1 MFCNKCGKE
10 LSENAK
16 FCWSCGASIEPAADV
31 PIADEVLVSQAPDAE
46 IPVIQETPEEPVREV
61 PVFEEPVW
69 AAPAEPAPEPKKK
82 RKKWMPFA
90 ILGGAIAAV
99 AAIVL
104 TMFFTAFFDSD
115 ETTLLKALEKS
126 AKAFA
131 EAGDALGI
139 PDLQYIQDEN
149 AYSADFAFIL
159 NNVQGNEELRG
170 LGLSAAMDWNLP
182 AKKLDMILSPSYGS
196 VDLLNVKM
204 KVDNNMA
211 YLGSPQIT
219 GERFYSF
226 NTETMFADL
235 PKLGVDVEG
244 MEDVRI
250 NLFELMQI
258 LSESMMNSTENQEQI
273 NNAVKKLID
282 SIDTKMVGSEE
293 ITVNGHDLKCD
304 EYNVVVTKEAVLEY
318 YKVVLEVMMTT
329 DNTALLPA
337 LCESL
342 NIPEE
347 KMILTTT
354 TGVPTDEIM
363 KSLEKALDE
372 YGDIELTFYL
382 KDGYVMAVAFD
393 INFEDT
399 PLKCVLSIGG
409 GDNYVDDL
417 SLALTADGQT
427 ILLESSGNHTGK
439 NGKFTDN
446 TKLSIKGQGFS
457 MTFLN
462 SSLSFDSK
470 KSGENFQWS
479 LSLAGVA
486 LHVSGN
492 VSYDS
497 KSICMDLNDIGLTQ
511 SGEELLAF
519 SLFYEVGEYK
529 ESIQVGDSLELLKL
543 PEDELKEELTTFTEN
558 AQQWAMGMADQI
570 PELLGLLV

>member
-1 MFCNKCGKE
+1 MLCNKCGKE

-69 AAPAEPAPEPKKK
+69 AAPADPAPEPKKK
-82 RKKWMPFA
+82 RKKWIPFA

-104 TMFFTAFFDSD
+104 TMFFNGFFDSD

-159 NNVQGNEELRG
+159 NNVQGKEELCG

-219 GERFYSF
+219 GDRFYSF

-235 PKLGVDVEG
+235 SKLGVDVEG
-244 MEDVRI
+244 MEDIRI

-293 ITVNGHDLKCD
+293 ITVNGHDLMCD
-304 EYNVVVTKEAVLEY
+304 EYKVVLKKEAVLEY
-318 YKVVLEVMMTT
+318 YEAVLQLMTT
-329 DNTALLPA
+329 TDMTDWGTK

-342 NIPEE
+342 NIPAEMMNLSATE
-347 KMILTTT
+347 AD
-354 TGVPTDEIM
+354 TDEIM
-363 KSLEKALDE
+363 ESLEEALDE

-470 KSGENFQWS
+470 KGEENLQWS
-479 LSLAGVA
+479 LSLAGIA

-497 KSICMDLNDIGLTQ
+497 KSICVDLNDIGLTQ

-543 PEDELKEELTTFTEN
+543 PEDALKEELTTFTEN